1 MIVRK
6 KKMKYQKL
14 LPIFLTTASILFSV
28 AVNARTNQT
37 TISQK
42 SPQSLPTANIVN
54 NGTELKIQ
62 SGQITQTIKASSLN
76 VKVIDGV
83 NCETLRTLPVQNVS
97 GKRFVPQAVSFDP
110 KTGNLAVGVLLQECV
125 ETQQSAVFVLEPQ
138 ANWRNY
144 AVYRVQLPGE
154 KTLPD
159 KFSTYSFRSISQVG
173 FRNNDLRIKHGDV
186 SEAEAL
192 VVFKPSQTPAG
203 KYASCVVTSVVEGGN
218 LCPNVKPE

>member
-1 MIVRK
+1 
-6 KKMKYQKL
+6 MKNQKL
-14 LPIFLTTASILFSV
+14 LPIFLTAVSILFSV
-28 AVNARTNQT
+28 AANARTTQT
-37 TISQK
+37 TISQTISQK

-62 SGQITQTIKASSLN
+62 NGETTQTIKASSLN

-83 NCETLRTLPVQNVS
+83 NCETLKTLPVQNVS
-97 GKRFVPQAVSFDP
+97 GKRFVPQAFSFDP

-125 ETQQSAVFVLEPQ
+125 ESQQSAVFVLQPQ

-144 AVYRVQLPGE
+144 AVYPVQLPGE

-203 KYASCVVTSVVEGGN
+203 KYASCVVTSVGESGN
-218 LCPNVKPE
+218 ICPNIKPD